1 MVEYGEY
8 DYEEAIAALKKAL
21 EVRPNDPE
29 VHFLLACC
37 YSINEDINNALTHLE
52 SAVASGLADQDRI
65 QTHSDLAYLRMQPQ
79 FEVFANHGYRMVKE
93 LPEPIEDLLQSRDT
107 NPVDLLEQLRKLEK
121 LWEEGQ
127 LTAIEYEQLRK
138 RLNG

>member
-1 MVEYGEY
+1 
-8 DYEEAIAALKKAL
+8 
-21 EVRPNDPE
+21 
-29 VHFLLACC
+29 
-37 YSINEDINNALTHLE
+37 
-52 SAVASGLADQDRI
+52 
-65 QTHSDLAYLRMQPQ
+65 
-79 FEVFANHGYRMVKE
+79 MVKE